1 LENIILFRCIVQFYC
16 IETETEIIR
25 FLVDLR
31 MKGSL
36 SKTLRLV
43 FWREMEEKRVDEEK
57 FSVCYLVTMA
67 RQRIPTTTGEVFG
80 VALIAMVVM
89 AVGFLPRMMASSGV
103 MDLRES
109 QKAHQ
114 SASCTPT
121 PTPPPA
127 E

>member
-1 LENIILFRCIVQFYC
+1 
-16 IETETEIIR
+16 
-25 FLVDLR
+25 
-31 MKGSL
+31 M
-36 SKTLRLV
+36 LRLV
-43 FWREMEEKRVDEEK
+43 FWRKKGEKRVDAGK

-67 RQRIPTTTGEVFG
+67 RQRIQMKAGEVFG

-89 AVGFLPRMMASSGV
+89 AVGFFPRMMASPGTK
-103 MDLRES
+103 DLRES